1 MRVSPALRC
10 APAWL
15 APPLLVT
22 LLATLLPTLL
32 AACVTP
38 PVEVPPPAPAASA
51 PVPVAPAAS
60 AVVILVPAPV
70 EPADQVSRQILGYH
84 EQLRQMPAADLGNE
98 ITRLNAIVSANAAA
112 APTGAVLEL
121 ALALSQQHNG
131 GDVARAVQLLESVV
145 KAGAP
150 ELQAWQPMA
159 RLLLARIAEQRRLE
173 DAFNREAAQRR
184 DQQRTLQQ
192 LNEKLEALKAIE
204 RSMTTRPGSGAA
216 VVPVTPVPA
225 ASTAAS
231 APPPAPKAP

>member
-1 MRVSPALRC
+1 MRVSRPALRC

-15 APPLLVT
+15 ATPLL
-22 LLATLLPTLL
+22 ASLL

-38 PVEVPPPAPAASA
+38 PVELPPPAPAASA
-51 PVPVAPAAS
+51 PVPAAPAAS

-84 EQLRQMPAADLGNE
+84 EQLRQMSAADLGNE
-98 ITRLNAIVSANAAA
+98 ITRLNAIVSANTAA
-112 APTGAVLEL
+112 APTGAVIEL

-131 GDVARAVQLLESVV
+131 GDVPRAVQLLESVV
-145 KAGAP
+145 KTGAP
-150 ELQAWQPMA
+150 ELQPWQPMA

-204 RSMTTRPGSGAA
+204 RSMTTRPGPGAA
-216 VVPVTPVPA
+216 AVPATPAAPATAPPA
-225 ASTAAS
+225 ASAA
-231 APPPAPKAP
+231 PAPKAP

>member
-1 MRVSPALRC
+1 MRVSPVLRC

-15 APPLLVT
+15 VTPLL
-22 LLATLLPTLL
+22 AALLPVLL

-38 PVEVPPPAPAASA
+38 PAELPPPAPAASA
-51 PVPVAPAAS
+51 PMPAPAPAAS
-60 AVVILVPAPV
+60 AVVIMVPAPV

-84 EQLRQMPAADLGNE
+84 EQLRQMSAADLGNE
-98 ITRLNAIVSANAAA
+98 ITRLNAIVSANSAA

-131 GDVARAVQLLESVV
+131 GDVARAAQLLESVV

-150 ELQAWQPMA
+150 ELQPWQPMA

-204 RSMTTRPGSGAA
+204 RSMTTRPGPGAGA
-216 VVPVTPVPA
+216 VPVTPLPTPA
-225 ASTAAS
+225 AAS
-231 APPPAPKAP
+231 APATPKAP

>member
-1 MRVSPALRC
+1 M
-10 APAWL
+10 
-15 APPLLVT
+15 
-22 LLATLLPTLL
+22 LL

-51 PVPVAPAAS
+51 PAPVAPAAS
-60 AVVILVPAPV
+60 AVVIMVPAPV
-70 EPADQVSRQILGYH
+70 EPADQVSRQLLGYH
-84 EQLRQMPAADLGNE
+84 EQLRQMSAADLGNE
-98 ITRLNAIVSANAAA
+98 ITRLNAIVSANTAA

-150 ELQAWQPMA
+150 ELQPWQPMA

-216 VVPVTPVPA
+216 AVPVTPLPA
-225 ASTAAS
+225 AAPAS
-231 APPPAPKAP
+231 APAAPKAP

>member
-1 MRVSPALRC
+1 MRVSPVLRC

-15 APPLLVT
+15 VT
-22 LLATLLPTLL
+22 LLL

-38 PVEVPPPAPAASA
+38 PTDLPPPAPAASA
-51 PVPVAPAAS
+51 PVPAPAPAAS

-84 EQLRQMPAADLGNE
+84 EQLRQMSAGDLGNE
-98 ITRLNAIVSANAAA
+98 ITRLNAIVSANSAA

-131 GDVARAVQLLESVV
+131 GDVARAAQLLESVV

-150 ELQAWQPMA
+150 ELQPWQPMA

-204 RSMTTRPGSGAA
+204 RSMTTRPGPGAGT
-216 VVPVTPVPA
+216 VPVTPLPTPA
-225 ASTAAS
+225 AAS
-231 APPPAPKAP
+231 APAAPKAP

>member
-1 MRVSPALRC
+1 MRVSPVLRC

-15 APPLLVT
+15 GSL
-22 LLATLLPTLL
+22 LL

-38 PVEVPPPAPAASA
+38 PELPPPAPAASA
-51 PVPVAPAAS
+51 PVVAPAPAAS
-60 AVVILVPAPV
+60 AVVIMVQAPP
-70 EPADQVSRQILGYH
+70 EPADLVSRQLLSYH
-84 EQLRQMPAADLGNE
+84 EQLRQMSAADLGNE
-98 ITRLNAIVSANAAA
+98 ITRLNAIVSANTSA

-150 ELQAWQPMA
+150 ELQPWQPMA
-159 RLLLARIAEQRRLE
+159 RLLLARIVEQRRLE

-204 RSMTTRPGSGAA
+204 RSMTTRPGPGAA
-216 VVPVTPVPA
+216 AVPVTPVPA
-225 ASTAAS
+225 APSAAS
-231 APPPAPKAP
+231 AAPTPKAP

>member
-1 MRVSPALRC
+1 MRVSRPVLRC

-15 APPLLVT
+15 GTPLWAPS
-22 LLATLLPTLL
+22 LLAMSL

-38 PVEVPPPAPAASA
+38 PAEPPPPAPAASA
-51 PVPVAPAAS
+51 PVAAPAPAAS
-60 AVVILVPAPV
+60 AVVIMVPSPP

-84 EQLRQMPAADLGNE
+84 EQLRQMSAADLANE
-98 ITRLNAIVSANAAA
+98 ITRLNAIVSANTSA

-131 GDVARAVQLLESVV
+131 GDVTRAVQLLESVV

-150 ELQAWQPMA
+150 ELQPWQPMA
-159 RLLLARIAEQRRLE
+159 RLLLARIGEQRRLE

-216 VVPVTPVPA
+216 AVPVTPVPA
-225 ASTAAS
+225 AAS
-231 APPPAPKAP
+231 AAPTAPAPKAP